1 MATQKKKPQAK
12 KKSAPKVDSIDRA
25 AAAIARGDVV
35 RLAFDPLEAK
45 HSVNTGLK
53 VIEKHR
59 ATLSKNFPGF
69 NLDELDELPEI
80 FERLRAAQL
89 LVHQAGQPSN
99 VLSLVKRA
107 LAYRRE
113 LISFARTMAERAL
126 VDVRELTKI
135 EAGSGQSDNLDDVKR
150 LAKLLEPV
158 RARVDA
164 AIEAGILELANQ
176 SAVDAL
182 AAQGGGTADLSTLT
196 ERRDRLATLV
206 VQRHDRVRA
215 AMAAVTSMNEAMT
228 RIPALLQGRPTVKPA
243 PAPQPS

>member
-1 MATQKKKPQAK
+1 MAAKKKKPQAK
-12 KKSAPKVDSIDRA
+12 KKSAPKLDSIDTA
-25 AAAIARGDVV
+25 AAAIAKGDVV
-35 RLAFDPLEAK
+35 RLQFDPLDAK
-45 HSVNTGLK
+45 HSMNTGIK
-53 VIEKHR
+53 VIEKYR
-59 ATLSKNFPGF
+59 ATLKKNFPGF
-69 NLDELDELPEI
+69 DLDEIDELPEI
-80 FERLRAAQL
+80 FERLRATQL
-89 LVHQAGQPSN
+89 LVHRAGQPSN

-107 LAYRRE
+107 LGYRRE
-113 LISFARTMAERAL
+113 LINFARAMAERAL

-135 EAGSGQSDNLDDVKR
+135 EEGSGQTDNLDDVKR

-196 ERRDRLATLV
+196 DRRDRLATLV

-215 AMAAVTSMNEAMT
+215 AMAAVTSMNEAMA
-228 RIPALLQGRPTVKPA
+228 RIPALLQGRPSTKA
-243 PAPQPS
+243 EPAPQPS